1 MCFLFVLLPLQS
13 FAVSPTGEYKLKAAL
28 IYKLSKFVE
37 WPDATAVDQA
47 QSFGVCLL
55 GEDSFGS
62 ALDALEKKTI
72 LGVPVKVYRFSQS
85 ESITHDCRVLFI
97 SKSKQGFLQKIVN
110 KLQDQPILILGDTE
124 DFAEQGGMIQFT
136 YVKKRIGFKINLDRA
151 KGSELKIAAPLLELA
166 TIVKSSN

>member
-1 MCFLFVLLPLQS
+1 MCFLFVFLPLQS
-13 FAVSPTGEYKLKAAL
+13 LAASPTSEYKLKAAL

-37 WPDATAVDQA
+37 WPDVIAVDQA

-62 ALDALEKKTI
+62 ALDALEEKTI
-72 LGVPVKVYRFSQS
+72 LGVPVKVHRFSQS
-85 ESITHDCRVLFI
+85 ASITGECRVLFI
-97 SKSKQGFLQKIVN
+97 SKSKQGFLQKIIN
-110 KLQDQPILILGDTE
+110 KLQGQPILTLSDTE
-124 DFAEQGGMIQFT
+124 GFADQGGIIQFT
-136 YVKKRIGFKINLDRA
+136 YLDKKIGFKINLDRA